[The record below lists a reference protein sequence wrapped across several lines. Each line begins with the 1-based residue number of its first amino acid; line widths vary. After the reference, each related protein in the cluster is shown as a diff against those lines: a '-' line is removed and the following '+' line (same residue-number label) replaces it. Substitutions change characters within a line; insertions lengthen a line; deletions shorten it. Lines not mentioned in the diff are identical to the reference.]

1 MKNPNPGAVALLMVS
16 SLVLSSCLKGLFG
29 GGGEN
34 AAFDG
39 CPEDVQQVERLSWE
53 MEQPQELEIKS
64 GLLAALSI
72 DRLAGSA
79 AEELN
84 EACGDLARQ
93 LFVDEKSLEPE
104 EFSVGAEASLA
115 CARVD
120 EALGKLKGIAGG
132 RVTVTAAV
140 PLCSTPMSAAQDC
153 LAACRVMP
161 KKKKDQ
167 KKMAP
172 VAEPECEGELSGLCD
187 GNCNGQCTIEDDS
200 ECTSRCAG
208 LCQGSCDSEFTG
220 ECRGKCEGTCD
231 GEPSPGECQ
240 GTCQGRCLEAGR
252 GTCGGT
258 CMGSCEGACTMQAA
272 GRCEGTCTGEC
283 DKSLSKQRCTGY
295 LRLPETASGSCESS
309 CDALIMAEMKC
320 LPPVVK
326 VQVADFENEE
336 AAGLIERSLSQ
347 HLPKILAAKAL
358 NLEQDRLDK
367 AAAHAKD
374 VSRKMLTAAQS
385 VSTLT
390 DKNKVC
396 LREAENIAQAS
407 SAALPT
413 LLDAGIV
420 ARSAT
425 AGD

>member
-1 MKNPNPGAVALLMVS
+1 MKKPNSGAIVLLMGS
-16 SLVLSSCLKGLFG
+16 SLILSSCLKGLFG
-29 GGGEN
+29 GGGES

-39 CPEDVQQVERLSWE
+39 CPEEAQQIERLSWE
-53 MEQPQELEIKS
+53 IEPPEELSIKS
-64 GLLAALSI
+64 GLLTAI
-72 DRLAGSA
+72 GIHRLASST

-104 EFSVGAEASLA
+104 DYSLGADASWA
-115 CARVD
+115 CAKAD
-120 EALGKLKGIAGG
+120 EALSKLKGIAGG
-132 RVTVTAAV
+132 KVTVTAGVA
-140 PLCSTPMSAAQDC
+140 LCSTPMSAAEDC

-161 KKKKDQ
+161 EKKKDQ

-172 VAEPECEGELSGLCD
+172 LAEPECEGELSGLCD
-187 GNCNGQCTIEDDS
+187 GNCTGQCTLEDES

-220 ECRGKCEGTCD
+220 ECRSKCEGTCD
-231 GEPSPGECQ
+231 GAASPGECQ
-240 GTCQGRCLEAGR
+240 GTCQGRCLEAAR

-283 DKSLSKQRCTGY
+283 DKSLSKQRCAGS
-295 LRLPETASGSCESS
+295 LRLPETGSDSCESG
-309 CDALIMAEMKC
+309 CDALVMAEMKC
-320 LPPVVK
+320 IPPAVK
-326 VQVADFENEE
+326 VKVVDFENEE
-336 AAGLIERSLSQ
+336 AAGLIERALSQ

-358 NLEQDRLDK
+358 NLEQERLDK
-367 AAAHAKD
+367 SAAHAKD

-396 LREAENIAQAS
+396 LREAENTAQTS
-407 SAALPT
+407 SAALPN